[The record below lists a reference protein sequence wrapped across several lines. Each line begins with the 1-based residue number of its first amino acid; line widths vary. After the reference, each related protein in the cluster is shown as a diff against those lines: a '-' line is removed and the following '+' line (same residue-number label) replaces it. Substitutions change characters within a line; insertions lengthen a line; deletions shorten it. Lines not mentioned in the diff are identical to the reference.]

1 MTRTEFDKMME
12 RNFKNFYVPIDSY
25 GGLLLWVPKYKEF
38 LSMHF
43 GDGTNA
49 DELEEGCEDYIYYT
63 QFDISDGVDVACD
76 ESIDLEE
83 TDGGQMDIPNAD
95 VYDNDISKVIP
106 DLLQFIYSEFIEV
119 IPIQFY
125 SVE

>member
-1 MTRTEFDKMME
+1 MTRAEFDQMME
-12 RNFKNFYVPIDSY
+12 RNFKHFNVPEDSY
-25 GGLLLWVPKYKEF
+25 GGLLLWIPKYKEF

-63 QFDISDGVDVACD
+63 QFDISDDADIDYD

-83 TDGGQMDIPNAD
+83 TDGGQMDIPSAD
-95 VYDNDISKVIP
+95 VYDCNIRNAIADM
-106 DLLQFIYSEFIEV
+106 LQFIYGKYVEV
-119 IPIQFY
+119 VPIQFY
-125 SVE
+125 SV